1 MPKELAYYIRLS
13 LADQDT
19 GTFKDESESV
29 SNQRALIQNYIETH
43 EEFHDWNVQEFVD
56 DGYTGTNGDRPKFQ
70 EMLERTKRGKIQ
82 CIIVKDFSRFAR
94 NYILVGEYLEQIFPF
109 LGVRFISINDGYDS
123 KTSTSTA
130 DNMSMVLKSVLN
142 AYYSK
147 ELSQKI
153 RTTFDQKMKRGEI
166 LGHPPFGYVLNDE
179 RTQYIIDPEAAKTI
193 KRMFELAYEV
203 KTLNEIAGIL
213 TAENYL
219 VPSVYI
225 REKRPRNRSKQ
236 PVHEVPMWSTTSI
249 QRMLRNRAY
258 SGTLVLNT
266 TKQAFPGSKSSRKT
280 APEEQYV
287 FENAHEPIV
296 SKEVFDFVQTRF
308 GHKITKTGLPRNHEY
323 VLKGLVVCGNCKR
336 LMAHCHRT
344 NSFTCRKK
352 AILNSQCPQKKFT
365 DSELET
371 AVFQS
376 LQPMLQLLHLTIN
389 KKGGKQSERKKW
401 LRQCQR
407 DIYQLQCERNKYQ
420 QAKLSV
426 YEEYVSGQLPLKGY
440 RQQKDSFAFRIAELD
455 DKLEKLQKQEASLR
469 DGLIPSEVQ
478 ALGESAKQFHDASH
492 LTREM
497 ATTFVHRILAYDD
510 HIEIEW
516 DFQDVWEQFEQ
527 LRLSDN
533 ASVDA
538 VEGGTEV

>member
-70 EMLERTKRGKIQ
+70 EMLERTKRGEIQ

-193 KRMFELAYEV
+193 KRMFELAYEG

-376 LQPMLQLLHLTIN
+376 LQPCFNCSISPSI
-389 KKGGKQSERKKW
+389 KKAESRV
-401 LRQCQR
+401 
-407 DIYQLQCERNKYQ
+407 N
-420 QAKLSV
+420 AKNGCGS
-426 YEEYVSGQLPLKGY
+426 
-440 RQQKDSFAFRIAELD
+440 
-455 DKLEKLQKQEASLR
+455 ASA
-469 DGLIPSEVQ
+469 IFTS
-478 ALGESAKQFHDASH
+478 
-492 LTREM
+492 
-497 ATTFVHRILAYDD
+497 Y
-510 HIEIEW
+510 
-516 DFQDVWEQFEQ
+516 
-527 LRLSDN
+527 N
-533 ASVDA
+533 ASETNTSRQSFPFMRNMYLVSFP
-538 VEGGTEV
+538 

>member
-70 EMLERTKRGKIQ
+70 EMLERTKRGEIQ

-193 KRMFELAYEV
+193 KRMFDLAYEG

-225 REKRPRNRSKQ
+225 REKR
-236 PVHEVPMWSTTSI
+236 H
-249 QRMLRNRAY
+249 
-258 SGTLVLNT
+258 GTD
-266 TKQAFPGSKSSRKT
+266 QSS
-280 APEEQYV
+280 Q
-287 FENAHEPIV
+287 
-296 SKEVFDFVQTRF
+296 SMRF
-308 GHKITKTGLPRNHEY
+308 QCGLPP
-323 VLKGLVVCGNCKR
+323 VSSVCCG
-336 LMAHCHRT
+336 T
-344 NSFTCRKK
+344 VP
-352 AILNSQCPQKKFT
+352 IP
-365 DSELET
+365 
-371 AVFQS
+371 
-376 LQPMLQLLHLTIN
+376 
-389 KKGGKQSERKKW
+389 ER
-401 LRQCQR
+401 
-407 DIYQLQCERNKYQ
+407 
-420 QAKLSV
+420 S
-426 YEEYVSGQLPLKGY
+426 S
-440 RQQKDSFAFRIAELD
+440 
-455 DKLEKLQKQEASLR
+455 
-469 DGLIPSEVQ
+469 
-478 ALGESAKQFHDASH
+478 
-492 LTREM
+492 
-497 ATTFVHRILAYDD
+497 
-510 HIEIEW
+510 
-516 DFQDVWEQFEQ
+516 
-527 LRLSDN
+527 
-533 ASVDA
+533 
-538 VEGGTEV
+538 